1 MEFLSLDYR
10 DPLYGAVILILII
23 FIINFSNY
31 WVRFFKR
38 KEDDYSIEK
47 HIKKFEESSSFVEY
61 KEMIKSQNL
70 PTESVIL
77 MALNYDKSGEYD
89 KSIDIYSTLLKN
101 INDNRQKR
109 NILTL
114 LAKTYY
120 KAGFLYKSRDIF
132 LLAIKIYPKNEEALT
147 YLISIYES
155 LREYDKA
162 IELIDVLEAISGEDS
177 EKRLYFQ
184 ILTIFHRDDISGEQK
199 VDRVVELGLD
209 KKIVQRKL
217 FEFITINKLNLSI
230 DILKQFDFKN
240 VIDLVW
246 ERDEQF
252 CHDSLIKGDKLLSEI
267 YTIKNNLA
275 LANSSDNFEL
285 NTLIKL
291 QQVEDFSADLA
302 FTYSCNKCKNIF
314 PLYFYRCP
322 VCKNIDSAIIETNLV
337 RREYET
343 GSFV

>member
-10 DPLYGAVILILII
+10 DPLYGAIILILII
-23 FIINFSNY
+23 AIIHFSNY
-31 WVRFFKR
+31 WVRFFK
-38 KEDDYSIEK
+38 KKDDDQSIQK
-47 HIKKFEESSSFVEY
+47 HIKNFEESSSFTTY
-61 KEMIKSQNL
+61 KEMIKSKNL
-70 PTESVIL
+70 PTESVVL

-101 INDNRQKR
+101 ILDSRQKR
-109 NILTL
+109 YILTL

-132 LLAIKIYPKNEEALT
+132 LSAISIYPKNEEALT
-147 YLISIYES
+147 YLLSIYES

-162 IELIDVLEAISGEDS
+162 IEIIDVLEAISGEVR

-184 ILTIFHRDDISGEQK
+184 ILTIFHRDDINDKEK
-199 VDRVVELGLD
+199 VERVAKLGLD

-217 FEFITINKLNLSI
+217 FEFVTLNKLTLSI
-230 DILKQFDFKN
+230 EVLQQFNFSN
-240 VIDLVW
+240 VIDLIW
-246 ERDEQF
+246 ERDKQF
-252 CHDSLIKGDKLLSEI
+252 CNDELIKNDKLLSEI
-267 YTIKNNLA
+267 YTVKSNLG
-275 LANSSDNFEL
+275 LAKSSDNFEL

-322 VCKNIDSAIIETNLV
+322 VCKNIDSALIETNLV

>member
-10 DPLYGAVILILII
+10 DPLYGAIILALIVL
-23 FIINFSNY
+23 IINFSNY
-31 WVRFFKR
+31 WAKFFKR
-38 KEDDYSIEK
+38 REDNHSIEK
-47 HIKKFEESSSFVEY
+47 HIKNFENSSSFVEY
-61 KEMIKSQNL
+61 KEMIKAKNL
-70 PTESVIL
+70 PTESVVL
-77 MALNYDKSGEYD
+77 MALNYDRSGEYD

-101 INDNRQKR
+101 ITDTTQKR
-109 NILTL
+109 DILTL

-132 LLAIKIYPKNEEALT
+132 LSALKIFPKNEEALT

-162 IELIDVLEAISGEDS
+162 IEIIDVLEAIAGEAS

-184 ILTIFHRDDISGEQK
+184 ILTILHSDQITNEEKIDK
-199 VDRVVELGLD
+199 VVALGLD
-209 KKIVQRKL
+209 KKVVQRKL
-217 FEFITINKLNLSI
+217 FEFVTINKLDLSH
-230 DILKQFDFKN
+230 DRLKEFDFSN
-240 VIDLVW
+240 IIDLIW
-246 ERDEQF
+246 ERDEKF
-252 CHDSLIKGDKLLSEI
+252 CDDELVKKNKLLSEI
-267 YTIKNNLA
+267 YTVKSDLA
-275 LANSSDNFEL
+275 LAKSSDNFEL

-291 QQVEDFSADLA
+291 QQVKDFSADLA

-322 VCKNIDSAIIETNLV
+322 VCKNIDSATIEKNLV